1 MPVTGTGPG
10 SLARIDVQALTI
22 LALLLLTTLLLVTER
37 LRADLVAMLIL
48 AALVVLGILEPYQ
61 ALSGFSNPATVA
73 VGCMFVLSAGLN
85 ASGVVQFLGDR
96 LLRHG
101 PSSELAM
108 LILMGIAIAFIS
120 AFINNTAAVAI
131 FLPVILRASQGRGVS
146 PSRLLMPL
154 SFFAMLGGTC
164 TLIGTST
171 NILVS
176 SIAEQHGLR
185 PFGMFE
191 FSSIGVTLTLICG
204 AYLLVFGRRFIPER
218 IKPESLTEGFHL
230 NRYLSEVEVVA
241 GSPLIGRSIV
251 EAELGEKYDLEVLG
265 HVRDSVTRSIPDTHG
280 ALAEGDILLVKAP
293 AAALVKLRDAA
304 GIAVRRGRRPGDA
317 DLRSSDSA
325 LVEAVVTPNS
335 DLNGRTLKGVDFR
348 NRFGATA
355 LAVRRHGED
364 IREKV
369 GHVRLQVGDELLVL
383 MPRRNVSRLGREG
396 AFLIMQEVEVP
407 VVKPV
412 MAVTSVLIVA
422 GVVIV
427 ATTGLYSI
435 AEAAL
440 VGAVGM
446 VLTGCV
452 PTHKVYESIDWSVI
466 FLLAGLIPLSI
477 ALETSGAAA
486 SIVDG
491 MLSISGDLGPTVTL
505 AVFTLFAL
513 LLTGFMSNA
522 ATAALLAPLAI
533 TAAVKMGVSPRP
545 FLIALT
551 FAASAAFYTPIGY
564 QTNLLVYG
572 PGGYRFSDFVK
583 VGAPLTLI
591 YWLLACI
598 LIPVLFP
605 F

>member
-1 MPVTGTGPG
+1 M
-10 SLARIDVQALTI
+10 I
-22 LALLLLTTLLLVTER
+22 LALMLLTTLLLVTER

-73 VGCMFVLSAGLN
+73 VACMFVLSAGLN

-101 PSSELAM
+101 PAGETGM
-108 LILMGIAIAFIS
+108 LVLMGGVIAFGS

-131 FLPVILRASQGRGVS
+131 FLPVILRASQGRGIS
-146 PSRLLMPL
+146 PSRFLMPL

-171 NILVS
+171 NILIS
-176 SIAEQHGLR
+176 SIASQHGLR

-191 FSSIGVTLTLICG
+191 FTSIGLVLTLVCG
-204 AYLLVFGRRFIPER
+204 AYLLVAGRRLIPER
-218 IKPESLTEGFHL
+218 VKPESLTEGFHL

-241 GSPLIGRSIV
+241 GSPLIGRLIV

-265 HVRDSVTRSIPDTHG
+265 HVRNSVTRSTPDSHG
-280 ALAEGDILLVKAP
+280 AMAEGDILLVKAP

-304 GIAVRRGRRPGDA
+304 GIAVRRGRHPGDA

-325 LVEAVVTPNS
+325 LVEAVVTTNS
-335 DLNGRTLKGVDFR
+335 DLDGRTLKGVDFR

-364 IREKV
+364 IRDKV

-383 MPRRNVSRLGREG
+383 VPRRNVPRLRREG

-407 VVKPV
+407 VIKPM
-412 MAVTSVLIVA
+412 MAMTSVLIVA

-427 ATTGLYSI
+427 ATSGLYTI

-440 VGAVGM
+440 VGAVAM

-477 ALETSGAAA
+477 ALEVSGAADHA
-486 SIVDG
+486 VDG

-505 AVFTLFAL
+505 AVFSVFAL

-583 VGAPLTLI
+583 VGGPLTLI
-591 YWLLACI
+591 YLALICV
-598 LIPVLFP
+598 LIPIVFP

>member
-1 MPVTGTGPG
+1 M
-10 SLARIDVQALTI
+10 QALMI
-22 LALLLLTTLLLVTER
+22 LVLMLLTTLLLVTER

-48 AALVVLGILEPYQ
+48 ASLVVLGILEPYQ

-73 VGCMFVLSAGLN
+73 VACMFLLSAGLN

-101 PSSELAM
+101 PAGETGM
-108 LILMGIAIAFIS
+108 MVLMGGAIALGS

-131 FLPVILRASQGRGVS
+131 FLPVVLRASQGRGIS
-146 PSRLLMPL
+146 PSRFLMPL

-164 TLIGTST
+164 TLIGSST
-171 NILVS
+171 NILVA
-176 SIAEQHGLR
+176 SIAAQHGLR
-185 PFGMFE
+185 PIGMFE
-191 FSSIGVTLTLICG
+191 FTSIGIVLTLICG
-204 AYLLVFGRRFIPER
+204 AYLLVAGRRLIPER
-218 IKPESLTEGFHL
+218 VKPESLTEGFHL

-241 GSPLIGRSIV
+241 GSPLIGSLIV
-251 EAELGEKYDLEVLG
+251 DAELGEKYDLEVLG
-265 HVRDSVTRSIPDTHG
+265 HVRNSVTRSTPDAHG

-304 GIAVRRGRRPGDA
+304 GIAVRRGRHPGDA

-325 LVEAVVTPNS
+325 LVEAVVTTNS
-335 DLNGRTLKGVDFR
+335 DLDGRTLKGVDFR

-383 MPRRNVSRLGREG
+383 VPRRNVPRLRREG

-407 VVKPV
+407 VIKPM
-412 MAVTSVLIVA
+412 MAMTSVLIVA

-427 ATTGLYSI
+427 ATAGLYTI

-440 VGAVGM
+440 VGAVAM

-466 FLLAGLIPLSI
+466 FLIAGLIPLSI
-477 ALETSGAAA
+477 ALEVSGAAEHA
-486 SIVDG
+486 VDG

-505 AVFTLFAL
+505 TVFSVFAL

-583 VGAPLTLI
+583 VGGPLTLI
-591 YWLLACI
+591 YLALVCL
-598 LIPVLFP
+598 LIPIAFP

>member
-1 MPVTGTGPG
+1 M
-10 SLARIDVQALTI
+10 
-22 LALLLLTTLLLVTER
+22 
-37 LRADLVAMLIL
+37 
-48 AALVVLGILEPYQ
+48 
-61 ALSGFSNPATVA
+61 
-73 VGCMFVLSAGLN
+73 
-85 ASGVVQFLGDR
+85 
-96 LLRHG
+96 
-101 PSSELAM
+101 
-108 LILMGIAIAFIS
+108 
-120 AFINNTAAVAI
+120 AI
-131 FLPVILRASQGRGVS
+131 FLPVVLRASQGRGVS
-146 PSRLLMPL
+146 PSHSADAAVVLRHARRHVHADRNLDQHP
-154 SFFAMLGGTC
+154 
-164 TLIGTST
+164 
-171 NILVS
+171 VS
-176 SIAEQHGLR
+176 SIAAQHGLR

-191 FSSIGVTLTLICG
+191 FSSIGIILTVICG
-204 AYLLVFGRRFIPER
+204 AYLLLGGRRLIPER
-218 IKPESLTEGFHL
+218 VKPESLTEGFHL

-241 GSPLIGRSIV
+241 GSPLIGLSIV

-265 HVRDSVTRSIPDTHG
+265 HVRDSVTRSTPDSHG
-280 ALAEGDILLVKAP
+280 ALVEGDILLVKAA
-293 AAALVKLRDAA
+293 AAALVQLRDAA
-304 GIAVRRGRRPGDA
+304 GIAVRRGRHPGDA

-325 LVEAVVTPNS
+325 LVEAVVTTNS
-335 DLNGRTLKGVDFR
+335 DLDGRTLKGVDFR

-383 MPRRNVSRLGREG
+383 VPRRNVPRLRRQS

-407 VVKPV
+407 VMKPL
-412 MAVTSVLIVA
+412 MAMTSVLIVA

-427 ATTGLYSI
+427 ATTGLYTI

-440 VGAVGM
+440 VGAVAM

-477 ALETSGAAA
+477 ALEVTGAADHA
-486 SIVDG
+486 VDA
-491 MLSISGDLGPTVTL
+491 MLSISGDMGPTFTL
-505 AVFTLFAL
+505 GVFTLFAL

-533 TAAVKMGVSPRP
+533 TAAVRIGVSPRP

-572 PGGYRFSDFVK
+572 PGGYRFADFLK
-583 VGAPLTLI
+583 VGGPLTLI
-591 YWLLACI
+591 YWVLVCV
-598 LIPVLFP
+598 LIPLVFP